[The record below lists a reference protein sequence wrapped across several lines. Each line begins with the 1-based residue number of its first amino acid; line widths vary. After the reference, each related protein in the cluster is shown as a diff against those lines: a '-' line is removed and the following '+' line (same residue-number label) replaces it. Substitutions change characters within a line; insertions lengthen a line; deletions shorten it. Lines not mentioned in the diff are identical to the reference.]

1 MMARVPSPNI
11 NLCMFGQGE
20 KNKTNLGC
28 QAYFLLEMTI
38 LVVVCVWGGE
48 GQKLWVGD
56 LPWLVRVFL
65 SMQEVL
71 V

>member
-38 LVVVCVWGGE
+38 LVVVCVCGE
-48 GQKLWVGD
+48 KDRNSGLGIY
-56 LPWLVRVFL
+56 LG
-65 SMQEVL
+65 
-71 V
+71 

>member
-38 LVVVCVWGGE
+38 LVVVCVGGRRIETLGWGSTLAS
-48 GQKLWVGD
+48 KSV
-56 LPWLVRVFL
+56 
-65 SMQEVL
+65 S
-71 V
+71 